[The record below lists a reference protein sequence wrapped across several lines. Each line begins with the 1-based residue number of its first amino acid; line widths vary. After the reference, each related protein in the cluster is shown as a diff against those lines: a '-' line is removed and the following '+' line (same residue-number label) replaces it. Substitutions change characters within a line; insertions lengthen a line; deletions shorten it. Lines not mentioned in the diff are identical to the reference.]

1 MQQLG
6 DDDEDSRSIGVGVE
20 VDGDQPTLD
29 ESDVLVRLNRPAP
42 QVAENFRDGAK
53 RDGADNDGDPRV
65 CVGRLCLVRTRE
77 LGCRSDVVDASRPR
91 TAAPI
96 LHLQAGQSSNPG
108 AASELCAAPS
118 IVNL

>member
-29 ESDVLVRLNRPAP
+29 ES
-42 QVAENFRDGAK
+42 
-53 RDGADNDGDPRV
+53 DNDGDPRV